1 MDSYNFLSYEYVRHC
16 LTFILDN
23 YDKATKDLIM
33 SNIYTK
39 KISKKGKMLI
49 KPGYVLRLL
58 LEVYRKEKMARIHK
72 LHILFDNVIQISK
85 KPIIKFSYFQDIL
98 SKNFRSL
105 SGCEIGAFYRKTVSI
120 YQTSTSLS
128 FFHAFYAGC
137 SEELFLGLNLEQDII
152 LKKNI
157 FGRGK
162 SSPTQNYMME
172 LMPESVT

>member
-72 LHILFDNVIQISK
+72 LHILFDNVI
-85 KPIIKFSYFQDIL
+85 
-98 SKNFRSL
+98 
-105 SGCEIGAFYRKTVSI
+105 
-120 YQTSTSLS
+120 
-128 FFHAFYAGC
+128 
-137 SEELFLGLNLEQDII
+137 
-152 LKKNI
+152 
-157 FGRGK
+157 
-162 SSPTQNYMME
+162 
-172 LMPESVT
+172 